1 LNFYQ
6 PKLISWVV
14 ARINKVLK
22 IKDFMGY
29 LGFIR
34 SHPTGEV

>member
-1 LNFYQ
+1 
-6 PKLISWVV
+6 
-14 ARINKVLK
+14 VLK

-34 SHPTGEV
+34 SHPPGEVKMF